1 MDPRQSALAQPGQ
14 IIQRQT
20 LLTDHVASACDGAES
35 ACEPLLTAP
44 YACLL
49 RRRVRQR

>member
-1 MDPRQSALAQPGQ
+1 MDPRQSVLAQPGQ

-20 LLTDHVASACDGAES
+20 LLTNHIASACDDAEGA
-35 ACEPLLTAP
+35 CGPLLTAL